1 MDCGGGGGCP
11 RCPPGMGCR
20 STLDC
25 NGTVSAGVLAQLA
38 AFQYAGPRILCT
50 ASSAALLGPGA
61 ASGGTCTDARLSL
74 SVYGNATALPMVG
87 FSLAFSGVPTAALGA
102 LMARVASQ
110 AAFDAVSNV
119 TSLTVPGLSPDS
131 FILEAA
137 SESRQRRRL
146 QPANGTVLT
155 VPTSS
160 PVFSMR
166 LLLAPG
172 ANATSTSLVLRGVAP
187 ALAQTASTSAALQ
200 IAAAGL
206 PSLRN
211 YSVAL
216 NATVQGPIG
225 SPAGTGFV
233 VSAPLPVLVEFKN
246 PLGTSGGGPTAA
258 GGDGGGGGGAGGAIV
273 VIVLLL
279 GVGAGFTLCRM
290 RGSFFGCRCT
300 AMATC
305 CGKFPLKGAA
315 FKGHRE
321 AADTLAVLHGAVSA
335 APPLKAAAPSSL
347 RRGSQLAF
355 DTASVHIVVSPLNVA
370 RAGAIV
376 AAMTASSSSAVTTAR
391 PAAAEAGAAGPSAPG
406 AGAAKAAGKASFAPA
421 GVGASAGVSAGAHAS
436 RSGKPSPL
444 AHHESAVNIQ
454 KVFRGFRS
462 RRTNKFDRMVRVA
475 GRAMLSAA
483 PGSEALSA
491 AQALQRAA
499 ASASRTEVKAA
510 QSSVLARFAA
520 GRAGRAPMTDLEAAL
535 MVQRVYKGLKVRQA
549 LRGWTK
555 VVDSDGDVF
564 FRNGATGSLEWAL
577 PDVPFRRG
585 DAKGGG
591 GGGGSGG
598 GGGGGG
604 SEKDYTETDADG
616 VVWNLDGPGGKRLK
630 QGWRRDE
637 DETVRCASARA
648 RARVND
654 ACVASRSSLASPP
667 LRSPRLPL
675 TSLSCLLAVPQDV
688 WYVGPDGESAWVAP
702 LQDAFETD
710 GPGGRRLKAG
720 WRRCSDDEGDVW
732 CVFSWLRLVSLC
744 ALLLTS
750 RSLLFRHSRA
760 GTRTRTARVPGSRR
774 TRTRMAASSSM
785 GASSRRAGSA
795 AATTRATS

>member
-146 QPANGTVLT
+146 QPANGTAVT

-187 ALAQTASTSAALQ
+187 ALALTASTSAALQ

-246 PLGTSGGGPTAA
+246 PLGTSGGG
-258 GGDGGGGGGAGGAIV
+258 GAGGAIV

-279 GVGAGFTLCRM
+279 GFGAGFTLCRM

-321 AADTLAVLHGAVSA
+321 AADTLAVLRGAVSA

-355 DTASVHIVVSPLNVA
+355 DTASVQIVVSPLNVA
-370 RAGAIV
+370 RAGAVV
-376 AAMTASSSSAVTTAR
+376 AAMTASAAAAATAAG
-391 PAAAEAGAAGPSAPG
+391 PAAAEAGAAGPSAAGRATAGAALAPG
-406 AGAAKAAGKASFAPA
+406 AGAAKAAGKASFSPA
-421 GVGASAGVSAGAHAS
+421 GVGVGASVSAGARAS
-436 RSGKPSPL
+436 RSGKPAPL

-520 GRAGRAPMTDLEAAL
+520 GRAVRAPMTDLQAAL

-549 LRGWTK
+549 LHGWTK

-585 DAKGGG
+585 DAKGD
-591 GGGGSGG
+591 GGGSGG

-604 SEKDYTETDADG
+604 NGGGGGGGREKDYTETDADG

-637 DETVRCASARA
+637 DETVRRANARA
-648 RARVND
+648 QERERRMRCLSIFAF
-654 ACVASRSSLASPP
+654 LAAFALSTTSAY
-667 LRSPRLPL
+667 LTLLSPR
-675 TSLSCLLAVPQDV
+675 
-688 WYVGPDGESAWVAP
+688 GPA
-702 LQDAFETD
+702 
-710 GPGGRRLKAG
+710 GRVVRWA
-720 WRRCSDDEGDVW
+720 
-732 CVFSWLRLVSLC
+732 
-744 ALLLTS
+744 
-750 RSLLFRHSRA
+750 
-760 GTRTRTARVPGSRR
+760 
-774 TRTRMAASSSM
+774 
-785 GASSRRAGSA
+785 
-795 AATTRATS
+795 